1 MAFVEMGTKFVGVG
15 DKSLS
20 VVDFFRGFYGNG
32 SLVWQNQGPE
42 WSF

>member
-1 MAFVEMGTKFVGVG
+1 MAFVKVGTKFVDVG

-20 VVDFFRGFYGNG
+20 VVDLFKGFHGNG